1 MLPQAADCSA
11 ASMRPGGETAHHYFG
26 GPDPDQPARG
36 NHPILTLGNPGPV
49 NGSSHLWPTRGHF
62 QATPEPG
69 RADQAGNRC
78 TFMALHQQILRSARH
93 DMTRFQ
99 GNDPLGQIRMICAR
113 AAVRQVYPLGANSA
127 ICRHAASE
135 IESCAVTGAGLLLA
149 REYPPNSVRLGGR
162 GRAAAW
168 LPRSGC
174 SGHLPHPIGVR
185 RIDGAWSSGHWR
197 AIGAAEAAVQRPLL
211 VAGHEPVEEDHHR
224 PPGTWR
230 SGGPVSRRAD
240 RAAQ

>member
-1 MLPQAADCSA
+1 MLPQTAGCSA
-11 ASMRPGGETAHHYFG
+11 ARVRPGGETAHHYFG

-69 RADQAGNRC
+69 RADQAGNSC

-113 AAVRQVYPLGANSA
+113 AAVRQVYPLGANIRSVAAEGSA
-127 ICRHAASE
+127 RPLCSLGVASVFHALSAVRQTTRPARSVARSVRRHALGRAWRRGGAPQDAP
-135 IESCAVTGAGLLLA
+135 SCAAARRTRALTTSWPRPALTGAPYCA
-149 REYPPNSVRLGGR
+149 MAQSVRR
-162 GRAAAW
+162 HA
-168 LPRSGC
+168 S
-174 SGHLPHPIGVR
+174 
-185 RIDGAWSSGHWR
+185 
-197 AIGAAEAAVQRPLL
+197 
-211 VAGHEPVEEDHHR
+211 
-224 PPGTWR
+224 
-230 SGGPVSRRAD
+230 
-240 RAAQ
+240 